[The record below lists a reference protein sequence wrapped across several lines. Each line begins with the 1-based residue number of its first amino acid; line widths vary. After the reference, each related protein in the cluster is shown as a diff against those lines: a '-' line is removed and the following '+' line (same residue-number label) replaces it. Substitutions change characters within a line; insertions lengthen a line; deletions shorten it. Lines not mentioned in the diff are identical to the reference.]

1 MGSNEKNAYQR
12 NWKTEKEIYHKKPRK
27 NQNEINILKMTIKLK
42 ELPLK
47 TEKEEDQS
55 HFQSFVH
62 HLKDCGWGDTSK
74 LMILMDPTLPRSH
87 RANGTGKIVLNC
99 LYYEE
104 LSCSSALKNVFEEI
118 LMTIWSSCCKISISS
133 LECSFHSKQEE
144 ILVKKVHGKT
154 ISNQIK
160 IQKFKTAKLRNS
172 QQYYMTAIIAENF
185 CLPQD
190 GLDIQHNFLVVVV
203 LQFGL

>member
-1 MGSNEKNAYQR
+1 MAEKRTKTTKINKRKEDGTKIIFIFKAVLCTIWETAVELTRLKSSLPYDIDGSY
-12 NWKTEKEIYHKKPRK
+12 TSKKPQLMALGK
-27 NQNEINILKMTIKLK
+27 
-42 ELPLK
+42 
-47 TEKEEDQS
+47 
-55 HFQSFVH
+55 SFLTVY
-62 HLKDCGWGDTSK
+62 T
-74 LMILMDPTLPRSH
+74 
-87 RANGTGKIVLNC
+87 VLR
-99 LYYEE
+99 
-104 LSCSSALKNVFEEI
+104 CSSALKNVFEEI

-160 IQKFKTAKLRNS
+160 IQKFKTA
-172 QQYYMTAIIAENF
+172 IITENF